1 MAKVSPPEV
10 TQLSLFD
17 LPLVAAGGPKLASPE
32 PLSPDCPLETAR
44 WWYKVALEMDGH
56 PPNTVAAYTNDL
68 AILQAQVGSK
78 ALRLITD
85 QDIGVYLE
93 SAKRK
98 STRKRRLTSARE
110 FFAYVIL
117 QQKVVLRDPTES
129 YFPERINL
137 KTPVPLFA
145 ADRARLLATAE
156 QDGPRSFLLV
166 YLPLE
171 LGLNRTELLNLRR
184 EHFDLSNPEAPVV
197 YVSYPDPRWRHKERR
212 LLADERLA
220 HNYLALE
227 PLGDDD
233 RIFPFLPQALNAWLH
248 RLARAS
254 ELARPVTPQ
263 MLRDT
268 FGVEQ
273 ARQGKGEDELLAVL
287 GLASDPRN
295 RDSVRRYIKLAQPPA
310 EVIRDSS

>member
-1 MAKVSPPEV
+1 MTKAPPTEI

-17 LPLVAAGGPKLASPE
+17 PPNSTSTASRLASPE
-32 PLSPDCPLETAR
+32 PLSPECTLETAR
-44 WWYKVALEMDGH
+44 WWYRVALEREGH
-56 PPNTVAAYTNDL
+56 PPNTVSAYCNDL
-68 AILQAQVGSK
+68 AILQAQVGAK
-78 ALRLITD
+78 ALRLID
-85 QDIGVYLE
+85 ARDIGAYLE
-93 SAKRK
+93 SAHRR

-110 FFAYVIL
+110 FFAYVIGA
-117 QQKVVLRDPTES
+117 QKVLEHDPTQS

-137 KTPVPLFA
+137 KTPVPLFVA
-145 ADRARLLATAE
+145 ERERLLAASE
-156 QDGPRSFLLV
+156 ADGPRSFLLV

-184 EHFDLSNPEAPVV
+184 QHVDLSNRDLPVV

-212 LLADERLA
+212 LLADVRLTRA
-220 HNYLALE
+220 YEGLE
-227 PLGDDD
+227 PLGDEE

-248 RLARAS
+248 RLARAA
-254 ELARPVTPQ
+254 ELERSVTPQ
-263 MLRDT
+263 VLRDT

-273 ARQGKGEDELLAVL
+273 AKQGKGEDELLAIL

-295 RDSVRRYIKLAQPPA
+295 RDSVRRYIKLAQPPV